1 MKIAIINDTHCG
13 IRNSSDI
20 FIDNAEKFYSD
31 IFFPYLLEHSIR
43 HIIHLGDYY
52 DNRKFINFRA
62 LHRNRNHFLKPLR
75 EYGLTMDIIRGNH
88 DTYYKNTGEL
98 NSLKE
103 LLGHYMNEVTI
114 IQEPKVMEYGSLK
127 MGLVPWIDDDNSE
140 ESLQFIENVKCDWI
154 GGHFDIVGYEMMQ
167 GLKCE
172 HGLDRSIFK
181 RFEQVL
187 SGHFHKKSDDGQIYY
202 LGTQYEITWS
212 DYKCPKGFHI
222 LDTETRELT
231 RVPNPMRIHKK
242 LIYND
247 KDNDYMNMDLSQFKD
262 TFVKVFVT
270 NKTNEQMFNN
280 LIDRLHNTVD
290 THEVNIIED
299 LNTDITASVKEDI
312 LEQGE
317 DTLTFLGNY
326 VEQID
331 SKLDKHKLKSV
342 IKDLYTEASER

>member
-1 MKIAIINDTHCG
+1 MFH
-13 IRNSSDI
+13 
-20 FIDNAEKFYSD
+20 
-31 IFFPYLLEHSIR
+31 
-43 HIIHLGDYY
+43 
-52 DNRKFINFRA
+52 
-62 LHRNRNHFLKPLR
+62 
-75 EYGLTMDIIRGNH
+75 
-88 DTYYKNTGEL
+88 
-98 NSLKE
+98 
-103 LLGHYMNEVTI
+103 
-114 IQEPKVMEYGSLK
+114 
-127 MGLVPWIDDDNSE
+127 
-140 ESLQFIENVKCDWI
+140 
-154 GGHFDIVGYEMMQ
+154 
-167 GLKCE
+167 
-172 HGLDRSIFK
+172 
-181 RFEQVL
+181 RFEKVL
-187 SGHFHKKSDDGQIYY
+187 SGHFHKKSDDGHIYY

-212 DYKCPKGFHI
+212 DYRCPKGHI

-247 KDNDYMNMDLSQFKD
+247 KENDYVNMDLSQFKD

-270 NKTNEQMFNN
+270 NKTNEEMFNN
-280 LIDRLHNTVD
+280 LIDRLHNTID

-331 SKLDKHKLKSV
+331 SNLDKHKLKNV